1 MWALD
6 SVGKIGNRPC
16 LENNLLQDNDSAL
29 IRTPDYL
36 RVISGGRDGHHGC
49 ELWIH
54 CGLKIGEVNIVSPS
68 PSMEDTAQTCSLTLG
83 FSQHRSDWRGRHSF
97 SLWYMLRVKA
107 QRRTAVMNGGNS
119 ADIFP
124 TDFARWVLSSF
135 WGTSMPDLVEGWQ
148 AELAHLRPRMV
159 KSAWIS
165 SNKWMDGYLLHSK
178 NATRA
183 QVGHGRIHVATSQG
197 WTTSLWRTTT

>member
-1 MWALD
+1 M
-6 SVGKIGNRPC
+6 
-16 LENNLLQDNDSAL
+16 
-29 IRTPDYL
+29 
-36 RVISGGRDGHHGC
+36 
-49 ELWIH
+49 
-54 CGLKIGEVNIVSPS
+54 SPS

-148 AELAHLRPRMV
+148 AELAPFTSKNGEICTDIL
-159 KSAWIS
+159 KQ
-165 SNKWMDGYLLHSK
+165 MDGWIPSTFEECH
-178 NATRA
+178 
-183 QVGHGRIHVATSQG
+183 QG
-197 WTTSLWRTTT
+197 PSWTWTHPRGNKSRLDYIIVENNNMIR